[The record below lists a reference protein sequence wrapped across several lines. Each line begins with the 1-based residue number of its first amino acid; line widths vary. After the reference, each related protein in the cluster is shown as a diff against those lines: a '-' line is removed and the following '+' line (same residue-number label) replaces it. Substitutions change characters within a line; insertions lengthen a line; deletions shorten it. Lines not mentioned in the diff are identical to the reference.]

1 MASSEGLKVA
11 LHPLAILQQSDHWTR
26 VSLQSRGTATRVTG
40 ALLGTQSGRDVEI
53 FNSFELVVNTDPD
66 SGKLQLDHAYFDT
79 RRDQF
84 KQVFPTLDFLGWYSV
99 GHAPSPDDTALH
111 KQFFVYNESPLF
123 LQFSPPSSSTSSSSS
138 PASKD
143 LPVAIYESVIEL
155 VDDAPE
161 PVFVPCAYEIV
172 TGEAERVA
180 VEGVSRPEEGT
191 EGGAGGSLILTL
203 TTQRAALAMLADR
216 IAVVVRYLEAVTRG
230 EARADNETMRGIAAL
245 LGSLLASGEG
255 EGERAGEGAG
265 AGAGEGEGRR
275 GEGEVRKE
283 GLRGEFMTEYNDVL
297 LTTYL
302 ATLTKQLQT
311 ANNLLDKQLL
321 VVQSSSNT
329 NTTGGDP
336 RAGGGGKDGGGNS
349 RDPFGFGFG
358 GAGGGGRSAR
368 RSGRHVES
376 FA

>member
-1 MASSEGLKVA
+1 MATTEGLKVA
-11 LHPLAILQQSDHWTR
+11 LHPLAILQQADHWTR

-40 ALLGTQSGRDVEI
+40 ALLGTQAGRDVEI
-53 FNSFELVVNTDPD
+53 FNSFELVVNTDD
-66 SGKLQLDHAYFDT
+66 SGNLELDHAYFDT

-99 GHAPSPDDTALH
+99 GQQPTPEDTALH
-111 KQFFVYNESPLF
+111 KQFFTYNESPLF
-123 LQFSPPSSSTSSSSS
+123 LQFSPPSSSASTSSSSQ
-138 PASKD
+138 D
-143 LPVAIYESVIEL
+143 LPVAVYESVLEL
-155 VDDAPE
+155 AAGQPE

-180 VEGVSRPEEGT
+180 VEGVSKPEEGT

-203 TTQRAALAMLADR
+203 STQRSALTMLADR
-216 IAVVVRYLEAVTRG
+216 IAVVVRYLECVTRG
-230 EARADNETMRGIAAL
+230 AARADPETMRGIAAL
-245 LGSLLASGEG
+245 LGSLQGSAEGGEEAGEG
-255 EGERAGEGAG
+255 EGEAE
-265 AGAGEGEGRR
+265 GEGEEGKGAR
-275 GEGEVRKE
+275 GGVRKE

-321 VVQSSSNT
+321 VVQSSSNAH
-329 NTTGGDP
+329 TGAGGAKDGP
-336 RAGGGGKDGGGNS
+336 GGGGGGGS
-349 RDPFGFGFG
+349 RDPFGFGG
-358 GAGGGGRSAR
+358 GGGGGRSGR
-368 RSGRHVES
+368 RSARHVES